1 MIKVMINGEPRFL
14 ASPSRLADLVA
25 IETGEDS
32 KGVAVGLNRRVIPRP
47 KWSRIKVAEGD
58 EVEIIAPF
66 AGG

>member
-1 MIKVMINGEPRFL
+1 MIKVMINGEPRYL

-25 IETGEDS
+25 IEAGEDS
-32 KGVAVGLNRRVIPRP
+32 KGVAVGLNSRVIPRP

>member
-1 MIKVMINGEPRFL
+1 MIKVMINGEPRYL

-25 IETGEDS
+25 IEAGEDS

-47 KWSRIKVAEGD
+47 KWSRIEVAEGD

>member
-1 MIKVMINGEPRFL
+1 MIKVMINGEPRYL

-25 IETGEDS
+25 IEAGEDS

-47 KWSRIKVAEGD
+47 EWNRIRVAEGD

>member
-1 MIKVMINGEPRFL
+1 MIKVMINGEPRRI

-25 IETGEDS
+25 IEAGEAS

-47 KWSRIKVAEGD
+47 EWNRIRVAEGD

>member
-1 MIKVMINGEPRFL
+1 MIKVIINGEPRHL

-25 IETGEDS
+25 IEAGEDS

-47 KWSRIKVAEGD
+47 KWRLIKVAEGD